1 MSGARFWPVV
11 ERNPDD
17 SFHDV
22 ERVHRRRI
30 HRCRAA
36 DPCRVP
42 GPLLRPHPV
51 LPLAPRTARAV
62 DLAVGER
69 CGGPIFCDRIGGR
82 LDRHDVARVVRRIAR
97 RAEIRKRVGPH
108 TFVTRSSLQRSPPVS
123 RLAMCKKLP
132 ATPIHR
138 PRCATTVPGSH
149 STGTRPTSCLPS
161 APAHPASRNVRSALD
176 RTSSE
181 GVRRVS
187 SCSVENS
194 ILRWGTVGHPH
205 VTDGAEEQGDHTCE
219 S

>member
-123 RLAMCKKLP
+123 RFAMCKKLP

-149 STGTRPTSCLPS
+149 STGTRLHRVYHQRRRIPLAEMSAPTSTEQ
-161 APAHPASRNVRSALD
+161 ARRAFGASRAAAW
-176 RTSSE
+176 RTRYCV
-181 GVRRVS
+181 GVLWAIR
-187 SCSVENS
+187 
-194 ILRWGTVGHPH
+194 T
-205 VTDGAEEQGDHTCE
+205 
-219 S
+219 